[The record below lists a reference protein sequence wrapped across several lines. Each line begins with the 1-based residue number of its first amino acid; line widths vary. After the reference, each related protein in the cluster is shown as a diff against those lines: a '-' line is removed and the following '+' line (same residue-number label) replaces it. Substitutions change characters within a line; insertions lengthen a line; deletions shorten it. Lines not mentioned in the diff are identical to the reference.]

1 MHILFQLFQTWLVT
15 LRIQDKVFS
24 ENAGIVLVLC
34 CSWKCVPIAISS
46 GMDICKVPGCSL
58 LQQISSQWKW
68 QKLLQGLMSH
78 ELVTYFSVFNL
89 FLTLWIITILSKGS
103 KPDNFEP
110 HNSLKCSLWIFETFM
125 LFLLNVNLFLN
136 KTLLRFLCSVRQTW
150 ATQLILAISLW
161 GIIFL

>member
-15 LRIQDKVFS
+15 LRIQDQVFS
-24 ENAGIVLVLC
+24 ENAGLVLVLC
-34 CSWKCVPIAISS
+34 CSWKCVPIAISK

-110 HNSLKCSLWIFETFM
+110 RNSLKCSLWIFETFM